1 MQRLMTG
8 TESKALTGAHLMVS
22 SLMAFL
28 DTLALTDCVITA
40 VPASG
45 LGVGCVLYRS
55 FFYWVT
61 AGGKF
66 GETS

>member
-1 MQRLMTG
+1 MQQLMTG

-28 DTLALTDCVITA
+28 DVLGLTDCIITA
-40 VPASG
+40 VPALG
-45 LGVGCVLYRS
+45 LGVVCVLHRI

-61 AGGKF
+61 AGGKL

>member
-8 TESKALTGAHLMVS
+8 TESKVLTGAHLMVS

-40 VPASG
+40 VPALG
-45 LGVGCVLYRS
+45 LGAGCVLHRI

-61 AGGKF
+61 ARGKC